1 MATKK
6 KLIFTPP
13 INISDKV
20 TIQRRGRY
28 LVVWNKVG
36 YRPKRKGQL
45 KQIKNRLF
53 ETSKGKII
61 EERFYVVEGWEPYEE
76 VSKEKS

>member
-13 INISDKV
+13 VKVSDKI

-28 LVVWNKVG
+28 LAVWNEVG
-36 YRPKRKGQL
+36 FRPKRKRML
-45 KQIKNRLF
+45 KQIKNRVF
-53 ETSKGKII
+53 TTDKGII
-61 EERFYVVEGWEPYEE
+61 EERYYIVEGWEPYEE